1 LEQTELLAAAML
13 PENVP
18 AGHGVQADAPSWKA
32 YVPAAQFW
40 QVLLLVAPS
49 NDENVPAG
57 QAMHAD
63 WLDDA

>member
-1 LEQTELLAAAML
+1 VQSPL
-13 PENVP
+13 PEN
-18 AGHGVQADAPSWKA
+18 A

-49 NDENVPAG
+49 TDENVPAG
-57 QAMHAD
+57 QARHAD

>member
-1 LEQTELLAAAML
+1 MQVALLVAA
-13 PENVP
+13 EVEE
-18 AGHGVQADAPSWKA
+18 

-49 NDENVPAG
+49 TDENVPAG
-57 QAMHAD
+57 QAMHSD